1 MDSATASAAAP
12 ASSVSEQ
19 GAGRYQGQLNV
30 QRVNVHA
37 LEQMARM
44 STATRTNLR
53 VGATVFPL
61 RRAADY
67 ESGGVQGVHV
77 KGCMWYC
84 KASAAGCGNM
94 RRPPARLPC
103 LPAPAPPCTRLHAA
117 LCEQRF
123 PAKRDLL
130 NAALYTCRSPTPGSG
145 RIGCWSSPAGWA
157 LPSPVCSSGPTTA
170 TCRCVCTSSWAA

>member
-30 QRVNVHA
+30 KRVNVHA

-84 KASAAGCGNM
+84 KASAAGSGNM
-94 RRPPARLPC
+94 RRLSACPACRRRRLRVRAC
-103 LPAPAPPCTRLHAA
+103 ML
-117 LCEQRF
+117 LCVSNGF

-130 NAALYTCRSPTPGSG
+130 NAALYTWRSPTPGSG

-157 LPSPVCSSGPTTA
+157 LPSSMCSSGPTTA
-170 TCRCVCTSSWAA
+170 TCRRVCTSSWAA